1 MPFLTI
7 MVPGA
12 SGLNVFFTRTRMF
25 LLIAGSIERGC
36 ITFAPNTEFHDFYV
50 RDAFEDPGVVDHPRI
65 DVMMPST
72 SVQIQISS
80 ASIPAPTM
88 DAE

>member
-1 MPFLTI
+1 M
-7 MVPGA
+7 
-12 SGLNVFFTRTRMF
+12 FFR
-25 LLIAGSIERGC
+25 IAGSIERGC
-36 ITFAPNTEFHDFYV
+36 MTFAPKYESSMTSMYEILFKT
-50 RDAFEDPGVVDHPRI
+50 RASLITLGS